1 MDNSA
6 TTSEASSDRSAIK
19 QERLQSRLGPEVQEF
34 RDSRLTLQLATLNPH
49 GKPQVSY
56 TPFAFTQQGY
66 YILISDIAEHGK
78 NIKVNK
84 GVSIM
89 MVEDEAEAK
98 NVYARKRLTFDTVAT
113 LIEKTSDEGEQ
124 AIAALRERFGV
135 MADNLSQLGDFNL
148 YRLTPNS
155 GRYVKG
161 FGQAFNVSGGDL
173 VSFVHLTEGHIQKEK
188 NA

>member
-1 MDNSA
+1 MDNLA
-6 TTSEASSDRSAIK
+6 TTSEVSQDRNAIK

-34 RDSRLTLQLATLNPH
+34 RDSRLTLQLATLNPY

-89 MVEDEAEAK
+89 MVEDESEAK
-98 NVYARKRLTFDTVAT
+98 NVYARKRLTFDTVAS
-113 LIEKTSDEGEQ
+113 LVDKTSTEGQ
-124 AIAALRERFGV
+124 QGIAALRDRFGE
-135 MADNLSQLGDFNL
+135 MADNLSKLGDFNL

-161 FGQAFNVSGGDL
+161 FGQAFNVSGSDL
-173 VSFVHLTEGHIQKEK
+173 VSFVHLTEGHIQQDKK
-188 NA
+188 S